1 MTHDWPAHEVAAL
14 AQAIDSDLDETE
26 NAINERWTKLVTNL
40 VSAETAVLEANR
52 VGVLVTAYTTT
63 NPDAAAA
70 AAGDRAYHQFAEQ
83 RTAAVLGQLKSEFEQ
98 HAREYAGHA
107 HEAHNTLANFLVIGE
122 ISEQPLTFPG
132 AQESLNRASLRLRTL
147 PR

>member
-14 AQAIDSDLDETE
+14 AQALDADLDET
-26 NAINERWTKLVTNL
+26 NDAVSERWTKLMTNL
-40 VSAETAVLEANR
+40 VSAETAVHEANR
-52 VGVLVTAYTTT
+52 VGVLVNAYRTTD
-63 NPDAAAA
+63 PDAAAA

-83 RTAAVLGQLKSEFEQ
+83 RTAAVLGQLKVEFEQ

-107 HEAHNTLANFLVIGE
+107 REAHNTLANFLVIGE

-132 AQESLNRASLRLRTL
+132 AQESLNRANVRLRAL